1 MAGCAGAAGLA
12 TAAADMSADAHRQAG
27 GGRTLGPDGTF
38 INAELASYLA
48 TRYWLSGTGA
58 RARRRG
64 EGERLLVAPRVLVDA
79 TAVPA
84 DRGALGRYVDGLV
97 AALGATGAD
106 LAVACQRNDEER
118 YGRLVPEASIVA
130 GPTAIA
136 HRPARLA
143 WEQTGLPLVAQQ
155 VNADVLHAPHY
166 TMPLRPGVPVVVTIH
181 DLTYFTEP
189 DAHNPVTATFFKSAI
204 RTAARRATRLL
215 VPSKATR
222 DELVRV
228 LGADPTR
235 IDVAYH
241 GVDHTLFHRPPP
253 ERMRQVSDRLGL
265 HGKPYVAYLGGLEPR
280 KNVPAL
286 ISGWAAAV
294 ADLSDPP
301 ALVLGGGSGWSE
313 EVDEAVAAVPAHLRL
328 VRPGYLRFTDLPGFL
343 GGALVV
349 AFPSR
354 GEGFGLPVLEAMA
367 CGAPVLT
374 THRTSLPEVGGDA
387 VAYTEPDAEDIQA
400 ALHGLLEDPARLE
413 ALGEAGYA
421 RSQEFTWEASAE
433 AHMASYQRA
442 AAQGAE

>member
-1 MAGCAGAAGLA
+1 
-12 TAAADMSADAHRQAG
+12 
-27 GGRTLGPDGTF
+27 
-38 INAELASYLA
+38 
-48 TRYWLSGTGA
+48 
-58 RARRRG
+58 
-64 EGERLLVAPRVLVDA
+64 VAPRVLVDA

-97 AALGATGAD
+97 IALDAAGAD
-106 LAVACQRNDEER
+106 LAVACQRADEER
-118 YGRLVPEASIVA
+118 YGRLVPGARVVA
-130 GPTAIA
+130 GPTAIS

-155 VNADVLHAPHY
+155 VSADVIHAPHY
-166 TMPLRPGVPVVVTIH
+166 SMPLRPGAPTVVTIH

-204 RTAARRATRLL
+204 RTSARRATRLI

-228 LGADPTR
+228 LDADPTR

-241 GVDHTLFHRPPP
+241 GVDHAPFHRPSP
-253 ERMRQVSDRLGL
+253 EQVRQISDRLGL
-265 HGKPYVAYLGGLEPR
+265 HGKPYVAYLGALEPR
-280 KNVPAL
+280 KNVPDL
-286 ISGWAAAV
+286 ITGWAAAV
-294 ADLSDPP
+294 ADLPDPP

-313 EVDEAVAAVPAHLRL
+313 EVDQAVAAVPAHLRL
-328 VRPGYLRFTDLPGFL
+328 VRPGYLRFSDLPGYL

-387 VAYTEPDAEDIQA
+387 VAYTEPDADSIRA
-400 ALHGLLEDPARLE
+400 ALRGLLDDPPRRQ
-413 ALGEAGYA
+413 ALGAAGHD
-421 RSQEFTWEASAE
+421 RSQEFTWAASAE
-433 AHMASYQRA
+433 AHLASYQRA
-442 AAQGAE
+442 AAQAGE

>member
-1 MAGCAGAAGLA
+1 MV
-12 TAAADMSADAHRQAG
+12 
-27 GGRTLGPDGTF
+27 P
-38 INAELASYLA
+38 NA
-48 TRYWLSGTGA
+48 
-58 RARRRG
+58 
-64 EGERLLVAPRVLVDA
+64 RV
-79 TAVPA
+79 
-84 DRGALGRYVDGLV
+84 
-97 AALGATGAD
+97 
-106 LAVACQRNDEER
+106 
-118 YGRLVPEASIVA
+118 VA

-155 VNADVLHAPHY
+155 IGVDVMHIPHS
-166 TMPLRPGVPVVVTIH
+166 TMPMRPGVPTVVTIH
-181 DLTYFTEP
+181 DLTFFTEP
-189 DAHNPVTATFFKSAI
+189 DAHSPVSATFFKSNI

-241 GVDHTLFHRPPP
+241 GVDHDLFHRPGPAAVAA
-253 ERMRQVSDRLGL
+253 VSDRLGL
-265 HGKPYVAYLGGLEPR
+265 HGKPYIAYLGTLEPR

-286 ISGWAAAV
+286 IAAWAAAV
-294 ADLSDPP
+294 EDMEDPP
-301 ALVLGGGSGWSE
+301 ALGLAGGPRWSE
-313 EVDEAVAAVPAHLRL
+313 EVDAATAPVPARP
-328 VRPGYLRFTDLPGFL
+328 RPGSLRFRDLPGYL

-387 VAYTEPDAEDIQA
+387 VAYTEPDADSIKT
-400 ALHGLLEDPARLE
+400 ALRALLDDPAR
-413 ALGEAGYA
+413 
-421 RSQEFTWEASAE
+421 R
-433 AHMASYQRA
+433 
-442 AAQGAE
+442 

>member
-1 MAGCAGAAGLA
+1 V
-12 TAAADMSADAHRQAG
+12 
-27 GGRTLGPDGTF
+27 
-38 INAELASYLA
+38 AS
-48 TRYWLSGTGA
+48 
-58 RARRRG
+58 
-64 EGERLLVAPRVLVDA
+64 RVLVDA

-97 AALGATGAD
+97 IALDAAGAD
-106 LAVACQRNDEER
+106 LAVACQRADEER
-118 YGRLVPEASIVA
+118 YGRLVPGARVVA
-130 GPTAIA
+130 GPTAIS

-155 VNADVLHAPHY
+155 VNADVIHAPHY
-166 TMPLRPGVPVVVTIH
+166 SMPLRPGAPTVVTIH

-204 RTAARRATRLL
+204 RTSARRATRLI

-228 LGADPTR
+228 LDADPTR

-241 GVDHTLFHRPPP
+241 GVDHAPFHRPSP
-253 ERMRQVSDRLGL
+253 EQVRQISDRLGL
-265 HGKPYVAYLGGLEPR
+265 HGKPYVAYLGALEPR
-280 KNVPAL
+280 KNVPDL
-286 ISGWAAAV
+286 ITGWAAAV
-294 ADLSDPP
+294 ADLPDPP

-313 EVDEAVAAVPAHLRL
+313 EVDQAVAAVPAHLRL
-328 VRPGYLRFTDLPGFL
+328 VRPGYLRFSDLPGYL

-387 VAYTEPDAEDIQA
+387 VAYTEPDSDSIRA
-400 ALHGLLEDPARLE
+400 ALRGLLDDPRRRQ
-413 ALGEAGYA
+413 ALGAAGHD
-421 RSQEFTWEASAE
+421 RSQEFTWAASAE
-433 AHMASYQRA
+433 AHLASYERA
-442 AAQGAE
+442 AAQGGE